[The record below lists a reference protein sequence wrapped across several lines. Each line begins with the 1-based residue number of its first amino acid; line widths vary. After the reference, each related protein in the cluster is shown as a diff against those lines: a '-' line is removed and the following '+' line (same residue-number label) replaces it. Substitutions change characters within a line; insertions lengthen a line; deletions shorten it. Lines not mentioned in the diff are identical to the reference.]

1 MINKKTVLFL
11 IFVIWSP
18 YCLADEILSC
28 TERYAIDNDHTI
40 ISWYAKG
47 LGFIRTS
54 GKFEN
59 FDGFINLNTCNPAAS
74 KIYITIETSSILSGV
89 KKLDKQLKGPIFFDI
104 ENYPK
109 VIFESTK
116 IAIQEKNSADIKG
129 DFTMLGKTREV
140 VLSTRFNKRAMDPIV
155 NRMRISYSIKT
166 SIQRSLWGMDQWL
179 KVVSDN
185 IDIVIEAE
193 ALKVID

>member
-1 MINKKTVLFL
+1 MINKKIVLFL
-11 IFVIWSP
+11 TFVTWSP
-18 YCLADEILSC
+18 FCLAGEILSC
-28 TERYAIDNDHTI
+28 TERYVIDNYHTI

-59 FDGFINLNTCNPAAS
+59 FEGFINLNTCNPAAS
-74 KIYITIETSSILSGV
+74 KIYITIDTNSISSGV
-89 KKLDKQLKGPIFFDI
+89 KKLDKQLKGPIFFDV

-109 VIFESTK
+109 VMFESTE

-129 DFTMLGKTREV
+129 DFSMLGKTREV
-140 VLSTRFNKRAMDPIV
+140 VLSTRVNERTMDPIA
-155 NRMRISYSIKT
+155 NQMRIGYSIKT
-166 SIQRSLWGMDQWL
+166 SIKRSLWGMDQWL
-179 KVVSDN
+179 KIVSDN

>member
-1 MINKKTVLFL
+1 
-11 IFVIWSP
+11 
-18 YCLADEILSC
+18 
-28 TERYAIDNDHTI
+28 
-40 ISWYAKG
+40 
-47 LGFIRTS
+47 
-54 GKFEN
+54 
-59 FDGFINLNTCNPAAS
+59 
-74 KIYITIETSSILSGV
+74 
-89 KKLDKQLKGPIFFDI
+89 
-104 ENYPK
+104 
-109 VIFESTK
+109 
-116 IAIQEKNSADIKG
+116 
-129 DFTMLGKTREV
+129 MLGKTREV